1 MLWLRDAHFRAYTD
15 ISAADHG
22 GAGSFTLTSAEQSVH
37 KGFMQRIPT
46 RARLNRHLV
55 RHLLKTYFLVTL
67 VGFLVLLP

>member
-1 MLWLRDAHFRAYTD
+1 ML
-15 ISAADHG
+15 ISELTLIFQQLTTGELEALQR
-22 GAGSFTLTSAEQSVH
+22 TLTSAEQSVH

>member
-1 MLWLRDAHFRAYTD
+1 ML
-15 ISAADHG
+15 ISELTLIFQQLTMGELEALQR
-22 GAGSFTLTSAEQSVH
+22 TLTSAEQSVH

-46 RARLNRHLV
+46 RTRLN